1 MNSLP
6 VGRNF
11 ETPTKNPPQLSK
23 SDRGVLPNR
32 LIINN
37 KLRNNNGE
45 VAPNKLIIDE
55 QFKNNIQERFS
66 KKQSKMNLEN

>member
-55 QFKNNIQERFS
+55 QFKNNIQDDSQKS
-66 KKQSKMNLEN
+66 KVK

>member
-23 SDRGVLPNR
+23 SNRGVLPNR

-45 VAPNKLIIDE
+45 VAPNKLIIDK
-55 QFKNNIQERFS
+55 QFKNNIQDDSQKS
-66 KKQSKMNLEN
+66 KVK